1 MAGIIFSSTHVESQ
15 WKRMR
20 SVEKPYPSVK
30 GKKRGFYNRVVL
42 SIFRVKNPTRNP
54 EIFGLQTRTQLN
66 GNSTDLTRFH
76 CDSTSVDE
84 KTISDIFRH
93 EGAVQDRRNVRSH
106 ELVRDPD
113 YHGLYDM
120 QVFTCNSKLLSIAS

>member
-1 MAGIIFSSTHVESQ
+1 
-15 WKRMR
+15 MR

-106 ELVRDPD
+106 ELELGYCESIVVSCAACLVR
-113 YHGLYDM
+113 M
-120 QVFTCNSKLLSIAS
+120 LLTQLA